1 MVTKSPD
8 PKVIDLKHPEATRR
22 ELRAAEIEEELADFI
37 PPPILEW
44 WTLEHDHIPKEGR
57 WFLYGGIAAVV
68 LAIIGLLM
76 QNYFF
81 VLFVVV
87 ASLVVYL
94 YAKRHPQEILCSIS
108 AHGVQIGRNVYDFES
123 LHSFWIF
130 YELDGIKHLS
140 LESKKA
146 LLPRFSVPLGDAD
159 PVTLRR
165 TLIKFVNE
173 VEHEESLADIFARMA
188 GF

>member
-8 PKVIDLKHPEATRR
+8 PRVIDLKHPETTRR

-44 WTLEHDHIPKEGR
+44 WTFEHDHIPKEGR
-57 WFLYGGIAAVV
+57 WFLYGGIVAVI
-68 LAIIGLLM
+68 LALIGLLM

-81 VLFVVV
+81 VLFVAV

-108 AHGVQIGRNVYDFES
+108 ARGVQIGRNVYDFES

-140 LESKKA
+140 LHSKKA
-146 LLPRFSVPLGDAD
+146 MIPFVRVPFGEMN
-159 PVTLRR
+159 PVRLREV
-165 TLIKFVNE
+165 LIEYVPE
-173 VEHEESLADIFARMA
+173 AEHEESFADIIARMV